1 MITFSPS
8 VFAPARRLSE
18 KFVSQK
24 PAHSQPGRGMLIA
37 IDASVDHGDALA
49 AGAIKGA
56 RLLMIDS
63 KRCAI
68 AQITQAIHRFGSD
81 FQSLHIVTHGS
92 SGCLHFSSGD
102 LTLSNLSHYAAEI
115 ESWFSYRFLNK
126 GSKIRI
132 QPPESFLSLY
142 ACSVATGDAG
152 EEFLAKMQY
161 LAGVTVH
168 ASRGKVGSTALN
180 GSWKLDVSYP
190 FPNHAKFPFTED
202 LLETY
207 EAVI

>member
-1 MITFSPS
+1 
-8 VFAPARRLSE
+8 
-18 KFVSQK
+18 
-24 PAHSQPGRGMLIA
+24 MLIA

-56 RLLMIDS
+56 RVLMLDS

-68 AQITQAIHRFGSD
+68 AQITQAIHRFQGS

-92 SGCLHFSSGD
+92 PGCLHFSSGD
-102 LTLSNLSHYAAEI
+102 LTLSNLSDYAADI
-115 ESWFSYRFLNK
+115 ESWFKY
-126 GSKIRI
+126 
-132 QPPESFLSLY
+132 QPLEKDSDVQVQSLDSFLSLY

-152 EEFLAKMQY
+152 EEFLEKIQY
-161 LAGVTVH
+161 LAGVTIH
-168 ASRGKVGSTALN
+168 ASRGKVGSIALN
-180 GSWKLDVSYP
+180 GSWKLDVSHP
-190 FPNHAKFPFTED
+190 FPRPAKFPFTAD

>member
-1 MITFSPS
+1 
-8 VFAPARRLSE
+8 
-18 KFVSQK
+18 
-24 PAHSQPGRGMLIA
+24 MLIA

-56 RLLMIDS
+56 RVIMLDS

-68 AQITQAIHRFGSD
+68 AQITQAIYRFPGA

-92 SGCLHFSSGD
+92 PGCLHFSSGD
-102 LTLSNLSHYAAEI
+102 LTLSNLSDYADGI
-115 ESWFSYRFLNK
+115 ESWFSYSPLER
-126 GSKIRI
+126 GSAIKV

-152 EEFLAKMQY
+152 EEFLEKMQY
-161 LAGVTVH
+161 LAGVTIH
-168 ASRGKVGSTALN
+168 ASRGKVGSIALN
-180 GSWKLDVSYP
+180 GSWKLDVSHP
-190 FPNHAKFPFTED
+190 FPRQAKFPFTDD